1 MVSASFDY
9 SFNEE
14 YFSQSIHSEVV
25 KICQYKPNIET
36 CSNRGADYFNE
47 TLKIP
52 KTPQNKE
59 TMERIGNSY
68 VLMALELVQAM
79 AVWYPYDY
87 SNPKVPSFFKTSYE
101 ELLKKKI
108 TFPSR
113 EQQFIIKKTDEDNFK
128 NNYERFKKRMQE
140 LDEAE

>member
-9 SFNEE
+9 P
-14 YFSQSIHSEVV
+14 QSIHSEAV

-36 CSNRGADYFNE
+36 CSSRGADYFNE

-59 TMERIGNSY
+59 TMERIGSRY

-79 AVWYPYDY
+79 AAWYLYDY
-87 SNPKVPSFFKTSYE
+87 SNPKVYSFFKTSHE
-101 ELLKKKI
+101 KLLQKKV
-108 TFPSR
+108 TFPAENS
-113 EQQFIIKKTDEDNFK
+113 NLSS
-128 NNYERFKKRMQE
+128 KKRMKTILRTTMKGSRNICRNWMRQSKA
-140 LDEAE
+140 LP